1 MNKFKRRPFTGRLFF
16 LISHRVNPY
25 YLRKI
30 FAYIAFCLIQLNSWS
45 QSTLKTLYFKENSTE
60 LTFSSN
66 RQIHKL
72 ETSYLKGDLILK
84 SFYVYKD
91 SASTDPQV
99 DSLCAKRLKKALI
112 DIGVVSTKGV
122 YTGTRILE
130 LKPKEDPKKEVRKI
144 DIRYAVFSE
153 LSKDSLIELQKI
165 AIAENNKIE
174 EVAIWNNSKDPNA
187 KPKYN
192 VPYLLNIKFIE
203 GKSKIQAES
212 YPEIERLFKYLKEN
226 PNLTVVIRGHVCC
239 GNNDR
244 ISKNRAKA
252 VYRELNKR
260 GIAKH
265 RMQYV
270 GMSNRDPLVYP
281 EKSNADRQKNRR
293 VDVKLMLL
301 DVNAK

>member
-1 MNKFKRRPFTGRLFF
+1 MNL
-16 LISHRVNPY
+16 
-25 YLRKI
+25 
-30 FAYIAFCLIQLNSWS
+30 WS
-45 QSTLKTLYFKENSTE
+45 QTTLKTLYFKENSSE
-60 LTFSSN
+60 LTFFSN
-66 RQIHKL
+66 RQLQKL
-72 ETSYLKGDLILK
+72 QTSYLRGDLILK

-91 SASTDPQV
+91 SAATDPKI
-99 DSLCAKRLKKALI
+99 DTLCAQRIKNTLI
-112 DIGVVSTKGV
+112 DIGVISTRSI

-130 LKPKEDPKKEVRKI
+130 LKPKEDPKKAARKI
-144 DIRYAVFSE
+144 DIKYTSFSE

-174 EVAIWNNSKDPNA
+174 ETAIWNNTKDPNA

-212 YPEIERLFKYLKEN
+212 YPEIERLYKYLKEN

-252 VYRELNKR
+252 VYKELSRR

-265 RMQYV
+265 RMQYI
-270 GMSNRDPLVYP
+270 GMSNRDPLIYP